1 MYKIQKDPFD
11 GSENVILRKSDGALI
26 PKNSDNTDYQKF
38 IQDVRAYGLDIVEG
52 PEVVIRVDYKE
63 KRREAYPDI
72 GDQLDK
78 IYHHGIDAWKADI
91 KMIKDQFPDSQ
102 VGLSTTANVPDWV
115 KTEVDKLGGF
125 SYTS

>member
-1 MYKIQKDPFD
+1 MYKISGEHSIKR
-11 GSENVILRKSDGALI
+11 LSDGAQI
-26 PKNSDNTDYQKF
+26 PKDTRNVDYQQF
-38 IQDVRAYGLDIVEG
+38 LQDVKDQGLSIVEG
-52 PEVVIRVDYKE
+52 PEVVVRVDYKE
-63 KRREAYPDI
+63 KRLQAYPEI

-115 KTEVDKLGGF
+115 QTEVDKL
-125 SYTS
+125 

>member
-1 MYKIQKDPFD
+1 MYKIQKDPLD
-11 GSENVILRKSDGALI
+11 GSENIILRISDNCLI
-26 PKNSDNTDYQKF
+26 PRNFDNRDYQKF
-38 IQDVRAYGLDIVEG
+38 LRDVKEHGNDIVQG

-78 IYHHGIDAWKADI
+78 IYHHGLEAWRGDI

-115 KTEVDKLGGF
+115 QTEVDKL
-125 SYTS
+125 

>member
-1 MYKIQKDPFD
+1 MAIKYKIRNEGGVED
-11 GSENVILRKSDGALI
+11 ILHVESKISI
-26 PKNSDNTDYQKF
+26 PKDFDNRHYQEFLK
-38 IQDVRAYGLDIVEG
+38 DVKEQGLGIVEG
-52 PEVVIRVDYKE
+52 PEVTVRVDYRD
-63 KRREAYPDI
+63 KRREAYPPI

>member
-1 MYKIQKDPFD
+1 MNKIEKDPFD
-11 GSENVILRKSDGALI
+11 GSENIILRISDNCLI
-26 PKNSDNTDYQKF
+26 PRNFDNRDYQKF
-38 IQDVRAYGLDIVEG
+38 LHDVKNQGLDIVEG
-52 PEVVIRVDYKE
+52 PEVDIRIDYKI

-102 VGLSTTANVPDWV
+102 VGLSTTASIPNWV
-115 KTEVDKLGGF
+115 QTEVDKL
-125 SYTS
+125 

>member
-26 PKNSDNTDYQKF
+26 PRNFDNRDYEKF
-38 IQDVRAYGLDIVEG
+38 LQDVNEQGLDIVEG
-52 PEVVIRVDYKE
+52 PEVVIRVDYRD
-63 KRREAYPDI
+63 KRREAYPPI

-115 KTEVDKLGGF
+115 QTEVDKLGPPDPQ
-125 SYTS
+125 

>member
-1 MYKIQKDPFD
+1 MYKITNDRIIHKNDEDMDIPRNPDNRHYQQF
-11 GSENVILRKSDGALI
+11 LR
-26 PKNSDNTDYQKF
+26 
-38 IQDVRAYGLDIVEG
+38 DVKEQGIDIVEG
-52 PEVVIRVDYKE
+52 PEVVVRVDYKE
-63 KRREAYPDI
+63 KRLQAYPDI

-115 KTEVDKLGGF
+115 QTEVDKLE
-125 SYTS
+125 

>member
-1 MYKIQKDPFD
+1 MYKIVKHIESGIDLI
-11 GSENVILRKSDGALI
+11 NRKSDGAWI
-26 PKNSDNTDYQKF
+26 PKDSGNSDYQRFLK
-38 IQDVRAYGLDIVEG
+38 DVQEQGIGIVEG
-52 PEVVIRVDYKE
+52 PEVVVRVDYRD
-63 KRREAYPDI
+63 KRREAYPPI

-115 KTEVDKLGGF
+115 QTEVDKL
-125 SYTS
+125 

>member
-1 MYKIQKDPFD
+1 MAIKYKIRSAGDVEDILHVESKISIPKDP
-11 GSENVILRKSDGALI
+11 
-26 PKNSDNTDYQKF
+26 DNRHYQEF
-38 IQDVRAYGLDIVEG
+38 LQDVKEQGIGIVEG
-52 PEVVIRVDYKE
+52 PEVDIRIDYKI
-63 KRREAYPDI
+63 KRVEAYPPI

-115 KTEVDKLGGF
+115 QTEVDKL
-125 SYTS
+125 